1 MVKKLRIG
9 LVHATAIAIDP
20 IKAAF
25 AAGWPD
31 VELMHL
37 FDDRLSPD
45 RAAEKDISPALAQ
58 RIDALGTYARSAG
71 ADAVLYTCS
80 AFGTAIEKTAA
91 RLDVPVLKPNEA
103 MFEAAIAAG
112 PEAALVV
119 TFEPALAGMVEEFE
133 EEARRS
139 GGATR
144 LRAVVAPGAIEAIN
158 AGDAERHNALV
169 AEAVK
174 GISGVD
180 SIMLAHF
187 STSRALE
194 AAMAV
199 TDIPVLTSPGAA
211 VSKLRRVLGF

>member
-1 MVKKLRIG
+1 MKKLRIG

-25 AAGWPD
+25 ASGWPD

-45 RAAEKDISPALAQ
+45 RAVVADLTPDLVR

-71 ADAVLYTCS
+71 ADAILYTCS
-80 AFGTAIEKTAA
+80 AFGSAIEKTAE

-103 MFEAAIAAG
+103 MFEAAIEAG
-112 PEAALVV
+112 PDAALVV

-133 EEARRS
+133 DEVKRR
-139 GGATR
+139 GATAR
-144 LRAVVAPGAIEAIN
+144 LHAVVARGAIEAIN
-158 AGDAERHNALV
+158 AGDAERHNTLV
-169 AEAVK
+169 AETVK
-174 GISGVD
+174 GVTGVD

-187 STSRALE
+187 STSRARE
-194 AAMAV
+194 ACGAV

-211 VSKLRRVLGF
+211 VAKLRRVLNG